1 MITKVQ
7 KWGNS
12 LAVRIPRSVAQDTN
26 LSSGAAVTMAVQDG
40 EFVIASARHPRFRL
54 DELLKGVTTRNR
66 HAETVAGSPVGREAW

>member
-26 LSSGAAVTMAVQDG
+26 LSSGKAVNLDVQDG
-40 EFVIASARHPRFRL
+40 QIVIAPARRPRFRL
-54 DELLKGVTTRNR
+54 DELLKEVTTRNR
-66 HAETVAGSPVGREAW
+66 HAEAVTGSAIGREAW